1 MKFKD
6 IQKMSKEDREKK
18 LKELE
23 LELIKSKVNAS
34 KIGSSKTRE
43 IKKIIARMLTLNPKN
58 KELKKQ

>member
-18 LKELE
+18 LKELR

-34 KIGSSKTRE
+34 KTGTSKTRE
-43 IKKIIARMLTLNPKN
+43 IKKIIAKMLTLDSKH